1 MLKLNI
7 AEVSVTHTCYY
18 EPSVYLE
25 HCESIGVEP
34 SEEEYLD
41 FIQDEIDE
49 DFPTFDHHL
58 TQIIYNN
65 PDNDWT

>member
-1 MLKLNI
+1 MPKFNI
-7 AEVSVTHTCYY
+7 AEVAVTHTCYY

-25 HCESIGVEP
+25 HCEAIGVEP

-49 DFPTFDHHL
+49 DFPTFDHNL

-65 PDNDWT
+65 PDNY